1 MRLLLFGNSGSG
13 KTTLARRLAAA
24 HGLPV
29 LSLDAIVWD
38 PERVAVPRA
47 PAAVRAD
54 LQAFLERHPA
64 WILEGCYG
72 DLVDAARAHATL
84 LVFLNPGCDAC
95 LAHCRARPWEPDKYA
110 TVAEQDARLP
120 FLLAWVAGYYTR
132 DDDLSLAAHRRLF
145 DAHAGPKVELTGAET
160 IAAFT
165 PA

>member
-29 LSLDAIVWD
+29 LSLDGIVWEPD
-38 PERVAVPRA
+38 RVAVPR
-47 PAAVRAD
+47 PAAAVQAD
-54 LQAFLERHPA
+54 LQAFLARHPG

-72 DLVDAARAHATL
+72 NLVDAARARATQ
-84 LVFLNPGCDAC
+84 LVFLNPGRDAC

-110 TVAEQDARLP
+110 SAAEQDARLP
-120 FLLAWVAGYYTR
+120 FLLAWVEGYYTR

-145 DAHAGPKVELTGAET
+145 DAHTGAKVELTDVAA
-160 IAAFT
+160 IAGFS
-165 PA
+165 PS